1 MKKIIVILIA
11 MLTLAA
17 CSNKPTDND
26 VPQNITE
33 AVTEVV
39 TNVENPDFRSVKWGM
54 SKESVIA
61 NEGTPSSEKEFG
73 ETGDNFYSLVY
84 NNVSVSDYT
93 AELRYYFENNRLTG
107 ADYKFDCSNKT
118 DLQINSMYLVLHD
131 EYIEKYGNPVKSSFM
146 MLNSDYSGLTEP
158 PYINDINFSFGEM
171 ASYNDEWT
179 NQSGANI
186 SMSMS
191 YNAMEG
197 TEKSITFLIEYKAV
211 SSDI

>member
-17 CSNKPTDND
+17 CSNESAINN
-26 VPQNITE
+26 VPQDT
-33 AVTEVV
+33 TEVV

-61 NEGTPSSEKEFG
+61 NEGTPSSENEFG
-73 ETGDNFYSLVY
+73 ETGDKFYSLVY
-84 NNVSVSDYT
+84 NDVSVSDYT
-93 AELRYYFENNRLTG
+93 AELCYYFENNKLME
-107 ADYKFDCSNKT
+107 ANYKFDCSNKT
-118 DLQINSMYLVLHD
+118 DLQINSMYLVMHD
-131 EYIEKYGNPVKSSFM
+131 KYIEKYGNPVNSSFM

-158 PYINDINFSFGEM
+158 PYINDTNFSFGEM

-179 NQSGANI
+179 NQNGANI

-197 TEKSITFLIEYKAV
+197 TEKSVTFWIEYKAV